1 MSINLKTSIKVDSI
15 EKLKQY
21 IEYVKK
27 FVTIKSDKNFQKYI
41 QTKFLETVSKIASD
55 RLPGG
60 KISQLYIS
68 NNKIE
73 PLSDGFILYNDTF
86 VETNSSGY
94 NGKFCIALAFEYGTG
109 IVGQENPKV
118 GAWQYNVNGHID
130 GWWYPTD
137 EDDPNPTKK
146 ALDSGDIVAWT
157 RGLQGYE
164 IYRFT
169 AEEIRQNIRTWVKE
183 YNPKK
188 YGGVSL

>member
-41 QTKFLETVSKIASD
+41 QNKFLETVNKIASD
-55 RLPGG
+55 SLSGNEL
-60 KISQLYIS
+60 SQLYIS

-73 PLSDGFILYNDTF
+73 ELSDGFILYNDSY
-86 VETNSSGY
+86 VETDSEGY
-94 NGKFCIALAFEYGTG
+94 DGKFSIALAFEYGTG
-109 IVGQENPKV
+109 IVGEENPKV
-118 GAWQYNVNGHID
+118 GAWQYNVNQHEK
-130 GWWYPTD
+130 GWTYFKNGTYHF
-137 EDDPNPTKK
+137 
-146 ALDSGDIVAWT
+146 T
-157 RGLQGYE
+157 RGFEGYE

-169 AEEIRQNIRTWVKE
+169 AEEIRKNIRQWVKE

-188 YGGVSL
+188 DGGVSL